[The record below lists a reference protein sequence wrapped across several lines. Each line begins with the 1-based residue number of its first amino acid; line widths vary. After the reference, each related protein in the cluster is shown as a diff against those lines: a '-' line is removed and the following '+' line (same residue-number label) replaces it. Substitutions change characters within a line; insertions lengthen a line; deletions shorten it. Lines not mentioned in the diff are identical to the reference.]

1 MYTIY
6 YVYANGTILVGCSTN
21 GYFYHEFNCVPK
33 NNLDALASFLGYL
46 KEQEWELTVLEAFN
60 ACKDADWACECIENG
75 QLNDKGERMRE
86 LVGASAEHKGK
97 DMARRVF
104 SDTDDDNLYEISS
117 AIRYM
122 RHSDRE
128 RLRARDASFA
138 LFMKDREYSDESN
151 SDKEQSD
158 AARNEHEEEYVPT
171 FVGPCYDN

>member
-21 GYFYHEFNCVPK
+21 GYFYHEFKGVPK

-46 KEQEWELTVLEAFN
+46 QEQDWGLTVLEAFN
-60 ACKDADWACECIENG
+60 ACKDASWERECLVNG
-75 QLNDKGERMRE
+75 QLNDKGERKRE

-104 SDTDDDNLYEISS
+104 SVTNDADLYEINC
-117 AIRYM
+117 AISYM

-138 LFMKDREYSDESN
+138 RFMKDRKYSDKSN
-151 SDKEQSD
+151 SDK
-158 AARNEHEEEYVPT
+158 EEYVPT
-171 FVGPCYDN
+171 FVGSCYDG